1 MNLWNRRQEARVPAQ
16 AVLEGPPALRGREA
30 GERAEASAVPV
41 QSDLLLIVDDSRTM
55 RAILEANLSRA
66 GYRCLSFGEGESALG
81 WLWRE
86 AAWVPGLVMLD
97 PGLPGLDGY
106 QVARAIRATPR
117 WNAMGIVL
125 LTSQDQVPAGLKGY
139 GAGVQAY
146 LAKPFR
152 IEHLLA
158 GVQGVLNG
166 LPSLAHEGPQ
176 ECPGAQGI

>member
-1 MNLWNRRQEARVPAQ
+1 MNLWYRRQDARLPAQ

-30 GERAEASAVPV
+30 GESAETSAATV
-41 QSDLLLIVDDSRTM
+41 QPDLLLIVDDSKTM
-55 RAILEANLSRA
+55 RAILETNLNRA
-66 GYRCLSFGEGESALG
+66 GYRCLSFGEGESALD

-86 AAWVPGLVMLD
+86 AARLPRLVLLD

-106 QVARAIRATPR
+106 EVARAIRANPR

-125 LTSQDQVPAGLKGY
+125 LTSQDQVPAGLKEH

-152 IEHLLA
+152 IEHLLTV
-158 GVQGVLNG
+158 VQGVLNG
-166 LPSLAHEGPQ
+166 EQSLAHGGPP

>member
-1 MNLWNRRQEARVPAQ
+1 MNMWHRR
-16 AVLEGPPALRGREA
+16 REA
-30 GERAEASAVPV
+30 SVPVDATLAEQTSARRREAEERPEALAATV
-41 QSDLLLIVDDSRTM
+41 QSDLVLIIDDSITV
-55 RAILEANLSRA
+55 RAILETNLNRA
-66 GYRCLSFGEGESALG
+66 GYRCLSFMDGVSALD

-86 AAWVPGLVMLD
+86 AARLPRLVLLD

-106 QVARAIRATPR
+106 EVARAIRANPR

-125 LTSQDQVPAGLKGY
+125 LTSQDQVPAGLKEH

-152 IEHLLA
+152 IEHLLTV
-158 GVQGVLNG
+158 VQGVLNG
-166 LPSLAHEGPQ
+166 EQSLAHGGPP